1 MGHTYTGC
9 NGCCLILITET
20 AIKKQEQVNQE
31 YQTACSI
38 NIRLIQSC
46 SKLIELP
53 LMTHVKLMKS
63 YNVDIADAATETWES
78 CPSILVNETSTVC
91 SVGKAKLIISV
102 RLHCSKSHWEGNP
115 AWELNWSGSK
125 WDVWIIP
132 FPEDST
138 RGHSCICASR
148 AYCTDQSRN
157 YLWLSKLLSGMLP
170 TLPITFCIFYARN
183 KIIRSVL
190 WVENFHGHPECRIPG
205 KSPTSTDKTRLD
217 VATSKRML
225 ERASG

>member
-63 YNVDIADAATETWES
+63 YNVDIADAATET
-78 CPSILVNETSTVC
+78 
-91 SVGKAKLIISV
+91 
-102 RLHCSKSHWEGNP
+102 
-115 AWELNWSGSK
+115 
-125 WDVWIIP
+125 
-132 FPEDST
+132 
-138 RGHSCICASR
+138 
-148 AYCTDQSRN
+148 
-157 YLWLSKLLSGMLP
+157 
-170 TLPITFCIFYARN
+170 
-183 KIIRSVL
+183 
-190 WVENFHGHPECRIPG
+190 
-205 KSPTSTDKTRLD
+205 
-217 VATSKRML
+217 
-225 ERASG
+225 